1 MEILVAIF
9 TIAGVLVS
17 TLMYFSREKARVT
30 VCCTRCFPLAQKP
43 ESLREVEYTIC
54 CKDKQV
60 ENLWEIDYTL
70 KNSGNRNI
78 VGRGSR
84 KSLVS
89 EGLPLYTKNVRQIL
103 YIAVADNERME
114 LRDNTLFFK
123 QWLPGE
129 EVLVKAVVES
139 TGERPALYVDEHDI
153 INAKVDVF

>member
-17 TLMYFSREKARVT
+17 IRMYLSREKVRVT
-30 VCCTRCFPLAQKP
+30 VRCTRCLSLAQKP
-43 ESLREVEYTIC
+43 ESLREVEFTIC

-60 ENLWEIDYTL
+60 ENLWEIGYTL

-89 EGLPLYTKNVRQIL
+89 EGLPLYTKNVKQIL

-153 INAKVDVF
+153 INAKVDVS

>member
-17 TLMYFSREKARVT
+17 ILMYFSREKIRVT
-30 VCCTRCFPLAQKP
+30 VRCTRCLPLAQKP
-43 ESLREVEYTIC
+43 ESLREVEFTIC

-60 ENLWEIDYTL
+60 EDLWEIGYTL

-153 INAKVDVF
+153 INARVDVF